1 MSPDNLL
8 TSKEDRRPL
17 IIKEDID
24 FESHSNSSVENFN
37 FMEQS
42 NSSTANPFASFD
54 EVFCHNNKPSPSRNK
69 RPKYYQSVG
78 ELLWQNGQ
86 MYSDVRLTFED
97 RGILASSAGIP
108 SELRLHSLVLYQSQ
122 FFKDQLSVISAAV
135 PTSPNSNII
144 KEKQIIVRLPSHVIE
159 EDMINFHCTLKLM
172 YTKNWDNELANN
184 LTKGVGCLSVCC
196 EIGFYEGI
204 EACWKWLVKKCNRD
218 NNKEMMKRLI
228 EAYPNLHEKFTD
240 PDDKI
245 LLNSNNSNSNS
256 NSNSY
261 LDIPSQKSTTKSKRT
276 PPISRRSSRRRSRRR
291 TNSNGSGS
299 FSKQPISPLHKFN
312 RSDTSISSDSSA
324 SPRLRYENESTYSP
338 PSISLPS
345 PPHSNSE
352 NSPITSNFPSIPSI
366 SPPSI
371 FSNSRILNNWISN
384 FESYAISSKRAC
396 SKMLPDSRQD
406 SKCFPFLEH
415 FVSVFES
422 INQLGRAK
430 RITSPEALDYTLRML
445 NVIKIE
451 HAHFHTLHM
460 NKRLKSPSSPSSPS
474 SSSSKSH
481 PNSPRPTSP
490 NPLTPTSPS
499 SSLPPLPSI
508 PPLLPNTNNS
518 PPIVLHESLDE
529 PISQIAKNILAPIE
543 QKHLC
548 DYLWAPSNISNLMHL
563 REIRSDD
570 DDVMEEDEFEGYD
583 QVMGEIS
590 LVKASRVSK
599 VEHMVVGEKMA
610 KLIRDIRSSISNIRS
625 S

>member
-1 MSPDNLL
+1 MTPGNLL
-8 TSKEDRRPL
+8 TREEDRRPL

-24 FESHSNSSVENFN
+24 FESNSNSSVENLN
-37 FMEQS
+37 LMEQP
-42 NSSTANPFASFD
+42 NANPFSSFD
-54 EVFCHNNKPSPSRNK
+54 EVFYHGNNNNNNNNCKQSTSRNNKK
-69 RPKYYQSVG
+69 PKYYQSVG

-86 MYSDVRLTFED
+86 IYSDVRLTFED
-97 RGILASSAGIP
+97 RGILASCAGIP

-122 FFKDQLSVISAAV
+122 FFKDQLSVTSAAV

-144 KEKQIIVRLPSHVIE
+144 REKQIIVRLPSHVTE
-159 EDMINFHCTLKLM
+159 EDMVNFYSTLKLM

-228 EAYPNLHEKFTD
+228 EAYPNLHEKFTE
-240 PDDKI
+240 PEEKLI
-245 LLNSNNSNSNS
+245 SNSNPNPNP
-256 NSNSY
+256 NSFSY
-261 LDIPSQKSTTKSKRT
+261 LGIPLQKSSSKSKRT
-276 PPISRRSSRRRSRRR
+276 PPLSRRTSRRSQRSRRR

-299 FSKQPISPLHKFN
+299 FSKQKFH
-312 RSDTSISSDSSA
+312 RTETSISSDSSA
-324 SPRLRYENESTYSP
+324 SPLLRYENDINHP
-338 PSISLPS
+338 PSLSLPS

-352 NSPITSNFPSIPSI
+352 NSPITPNFPSLPSI

-371 FSNSRILNNWISN
+371 FSNSRILNNWITN

-396 SKMLPDSRQD
+396 SKMLPNTRKD

-422 INQLGRAK
+422 INQLGRAR
-430 RITSPEALDYTLRML
+430 RITSPDALDYTLRML

-451 HAHFHTLHM
+451 HAHFHTLHI
-460 NKRLKSPSSPSSPS
+460 NKLKSPISPSSPSSPS
-474 SSSSKSH
+474 SNIIKS
-481 PNSPRPTSP
+481 RPTSP
-490 NPLTPTSPS
+490 LTPPSPS
-499 SSLPPLPSI
+499 SPLPSLPPLPST
-508 PPLLPNTNNS
+508 PPLLPNSNNN

-529 PISQIAKNILAPIE
+529 PLSQIIKNVLAPIE

-570 DDVMEEDEFEGYD
+570 DDDMEEDEFDGYD
-583 QVMGEIS
+583 QVMGEES

-599 VEHMVVGEKMA
+599 VEHMIVGEKMA
-610 KLIRDIRSSISNIRS
+610 KLIREIRSNASRK
-625 S
+625 

>member
-97 RGILASSAGIP
+97 RGVLASSAGIP

-122 FFKDQLSVISAAV
+122 FFKDQLSVTSAAV

-204 EACWKWLVKKCNRD
+204 EACWKC
-218 NNKEMMKRLI
+218 
-228 EAYPNLHEKFTD
+228 
-240 PDDKI
+240 
-245 LLNSNNSNSNS
+245 
-256 NSNSY
+256 
-261 LDIPSQKSTTKSKRT
+261 
-276 PPISRRSSRRRSRRR
+276 
-291 TNSNGSGS
+291 GS

-430 RITSPEALDYTLRML
+430 RITSPEALDYTLL
-445 NVIKIE
+445 
-451 HAHFHTLHM
+451 
-460 NKRLKSPSSPSSPS
+460 
-474 SSSSKSH
+474 
-481 PNSPRPTSP
+481 
-490 NPLTPTSPS
+490 
-499 SSLPPLPSI
+499 
-508 PPLLPNTNNS
+508 
-518 PPIVLHESLDE
+518 LHESLDE

-543 QKHLC
+543 QKHL
-548 DYLWAPSNISNLMHL
+548 S
-563 REIRSDD
+563 
-570 DDVMEEDEFEGYD
+570 
-583 QVMGEIS
+583 
-590 LVKASRVSK
+590 SRVSK